1 MPPQVTQICRYPVKG
16 LNAEALDR
24 VEIRAGE
31 GLPHDRRFA
40 IAHGSTRFSGGVP
53 HWLPKSNF
61 LMLARDEKL
70 AQLAVSFEDQTGLLA
85 IHRKGKQVIKANACE
100 AMGRTLIGQFF
111 AGFMAS
117 SVRGAPRFVEAPG
130 QMFSDTEDKFISLI
144 NLESVRDLERVA
156 RRPIDPRRFRGNLLI
171 EGLAPW
177 EELKWIGTD
186 LKVGTSILQVVDS
199 IDRCA
204 ATNVD
209 PETAER
215 DINIPKLLQLG
226 YGHIIMGVYARV
238 STEGAIAK
246 GDAITAQS

>member
-1 MPPQVTQICRYPVKG
+1 
-16 LNAEALDR
+16 
-24 VEIRAGE
+24 
-31 GLPHDRRFA
+31 
-40 IAHGSTRFSGGVP
+40 
-53 HWLPKSNF
+53 
-61 LMLARDEKL
+61 
-70 AQLAVSFEDQTGLLA
+70 
-85 IHRKGKQVIKANACE
+85 
-100 AMGRTLIGQFF
+100 
-111 AGFMAS
+111 MAS

-226 YGHIIMGVYARV
+226 YGHIIMGQR
-238 STEGAIAK
+238 
-246 GDAITAQS
+246 